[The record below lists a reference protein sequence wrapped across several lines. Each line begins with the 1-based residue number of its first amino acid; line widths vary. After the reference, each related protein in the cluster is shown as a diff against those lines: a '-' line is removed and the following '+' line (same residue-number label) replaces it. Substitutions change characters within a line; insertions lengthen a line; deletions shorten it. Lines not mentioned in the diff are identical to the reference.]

1 MTRKTAAKVS
11 SSAFTIKLT
20 SSQLKAR
27 DTRCRRQVACKA
39 KVTLL
44 RAVEKQGGEEG
55 CGLKTNDY
63 KESRTEDITGSQP

>member
-1 MTRKTAAKVS
+1 MTRKTAAKV
-11 SSAFTIKLT
+11 AFTIKLT

-55 CGLKTNDY
+55 CGLKTSDY